1 MVMVSV
7 KDGTSIQKVIKKV
20 ILNKLFT
27 VICILPGVDSSE
39 DLSSSDPSPTEKTG
53 IVIGTIVG
61 ILTLIIACCTF
72 YHQFY
77 KTKSTVNHGG
87 NPGNNYGD
95 NYGGNNN
102 ISCCNDRTIYC
113 NNMCNKCV
121 TSPTTIN
128 QTQTCWLIYSYSL
141 NKLIPT
147 FIMEPILTVQKD
159 VIVRLSRHLQ
169 NNNKSGTPKTSY
181 MLWLL

>member
-1 MVMVSV
+1 MAVMVMVSV
-7 KDGTSIQKVIKKV
+7 KDETGIQKVIKKYAV
-20 ILNKLFT
+20 MFNELFT
-27 VICILPGVDSSE
+27 VICILPSVDSSG
-39 DLSSSDPSPTEKTG
+39 DLSFSNYSSTTTAISTDYSDDTGKIVTTIIPVIYENRSINKSPTEKAG

-61 ILTLIIACCTF
+61 ILTLIMACCTF

-128 QTQTCWLIYSYSL
+128 QTQTC
-141 NKLIPT
+141 
-147 FIMEPILTVQKD
+147 
-159 VIVRLSRHLQ
+159 
-169 NNNKSGTPKTSY
+169 
-181 MLWLL
+181 